1 MNIPHIASLQQLL
14 QGKKQIAILVHWNPD
29 GDALGSGLGLVH
41 ALNKMGHKA
50 TLVVPNAFPPFLSWM
65 PGANQAIVAEDS
77 LRAARLLLEKVEL
90 VFCLDFNALG
100 RVGVELETILRGLE
114 TPLLLVD
121 HHQMPEPVFTWKFS
135 DTSMSSTSEMVYHL
149 VQSLGRTDVL
159 DAEIGGC
166 LYAGILTDTGSF
178 RFASTTATTH
188 RAVAHLLELGVRT
201 EKIYHEVYDRNK
213 ESRLRLLSK
222 ALEKLTILPEYRT
235 AFIALSANDLKQNQY
250 EKGDTEGFVNYGLS
264 LDGICFAAMFTEQD
278 DRIRISFRSKG
289 SFDVNQFSRNHFGG
303 GGHINAAGGASSAS
317 LDETIN
323 LFITL
328 LPEYKKALQ
337 NNEV

>member
-1 MNIPHIASLQQLL
+1 MNIPNIASLEQLL
-14 QGKKQIAILVHWNPD
+14 QGKKQIAVLVHWNPD

-50 TLVVPNAFPPFLSWM
+50 TLIVPNAFPAFLGWM
-65 PGANQAIVAEDS
+65 PGASEVLVAEET
-77 LRAARLLLEKVEL
+77 LRATRTLLDKVDL
-90 VFCLDFNALG
+90 VFCLDFNALN
-100 RVGVELETILRGLE
+100 RVGTELEALLRQSE
-114 TPLLLVD
+114 VPKVLVD
-121 HHQMPEPVFTWKFS
+121 HHQMPEAVFAWQFS

-149 VQSLGRTDVL
+149 VNALGRTDVL
-159 DAEIGGC
+159 DAEIGNC

-178 RFASTTATTH
+178 RFASTTAQTH

-235 AFIALSANDLKQNQY
+235 AFIALTSNDLKQNHY

-264 LDGICFAAMFTEQD
+264 LDGICFAAMFTEQE

-303 GGHINAAGGASSAS
+303 GGHINAAGGSSTVS

-323 LFITL
+323 HFITL

-337 NNEV
+337 SNEV